1 MKINNIKIQLFTLLM
16 LFLTSVGCSDEEFLT
31 EEPKTF
37 YTTDNIFS
45 SETQLDQVILTM
57 YSRLRN
63 FKLTN
68 DQMHGIGTDVLDA
81 PEFRVSNSFSDYSRI
96 NAESSNFRNVYNFYY
111 NLIATANT
119 ALFAVDEEDI
129 TFESEAKK
137 EYIIAQARFFRAYAH
152 GMLAELFGGV
162 PIVTEVAK
170 EPRFDYARS
179 SREETYQFAIDE
191 LEAIVNELPE
201 ITEQGGRL
209 VRGAAQHYLSEF
221 YLALGVESSNATAY
235 DQAIKYASDVIDGGT
250 FELMTERFGSRID
263 EENTVTGG
271 ADVWWDLFRKGN
283 INYSDGNRESIWTF
297 QVDFDAFLQE
307 DGQSVLNYPRYFAPV
322 YRAIEGFGG
331 EGDPGGG
338 VGEDAGGRG
347 VAFYAPT
354 PLTEFAIWDES
365 ISAGD
370 QRNAEHN
377 ISRKIFYNQPADPL
391 FGTQVPQDVIDA
403 TNEGRGWIFP
413 IFYKLNTD
421 KYDGLDQGENRS
433 NIFRDEYAIRLP
445 ETILLRAEAYHRK
458 GENQN
463 AADDINLIRSRAQCD
478 VLATAGDIDIDY
490 ILDERARELF
500 VEESRWNTLLRMG
513 GTVATDRIKEYAL
526 HPHVALTLTFDY
538 NLWPI
543 PQSTIDRNKDVK
555 LEQNPGWN
563 R

>member
-1 MKINNIKIQLFTLLM
+1 MKIKTINIKVFTLLM
-16 LFLTSVGCSDEEFLT
+16 LLLTSVGCDDEEFLSET
-31 EEPKTF
+31 PKTF
-37 YTTDNIFS
+37 YTTNNIFS
-45 SETQLDQVILTM
+45 SDTQIDQVLLTL

-63 FKLTN
+63 FTLTN

-81 PEFRVSNSFSDYSRI
+81 PEFRISNSFSDYSRI
-96 NAESSNFRNVYNFYY
+96 NAESSQFRTVYDFYY

-119 ALFAVDEEDI
+119 ALSAAELEGI
-129 TFESEAKK
+129 SFESEASRA
-137 EYIIAQARFFRAYAH
+137 YILAQARFFRAYSH

-162 PIVTEVAK
+162 PIVTEVATV
-170 EPRFDYARS
+170 PRFDYVRS
-179 SREETYQFAIDE
+179 TREETYQFAIDE
-191 LEAIVNELPE
+191 LEAIVNDLPV
-201 ITEQGGRL
+201 TTDQGGRL
-209 VRGAAQHYLSEF
+209 VRGAAQHYLAEF
-221 YLALGVESSNATAY
+221 YLALGIETSNNAAY

-250 FELMTERFGSRID
+250 YALMTERFGTRMD

-283 INYSDGNRESIWTF
+283 INYSDGNTESIWTF

-354 PLTEFAIWDES
+354 PLTEFTAWDES

-391 FGTQVPQDVIDA
+391 YGTQVPQDVIDA
-403 TNEGRGWIFP
+403 TNEGQGWIFP

-421 KYDGLDQGENRS
+421 KFDGLDQGENRS

-458 GENQN
+458 GENQK
-463 AADDINLIRSRAQCD
+463 AADDINLIRARVQAE
-478 VLATAGDIDIDY
+478 VLATASDVDIDF

-513 GTVATDRIKEYAL
+513 GTVATDRIKAHAL

-543 PQSTIDRNKDVK
+543 PQSAIDRNKDVIM
-555 LEQNPGWN
+555 EQNPGWD

>member
-1 MKINNIKIQLFTLLM
+1 MKIINIKTQLFTLLM
-16 LFLTSVGCSDEEFLT
+16 LLLTSVGCSDEEFLT

-68 DQMHGIGTDVLDA
+68 DQMHGIGSDVLDA
-81 PEFRVSNSFSDYSRI
+81 PEFRVSNAFSDYSRI
-96 NAESSNFRNVYNFYY
+96 NAESSNFRTVYDFYY
-111 NLIATANT
+111 KLIATANT
-119 ALFAVDEEDI
+119 ALAAADLEDI
-129 TFESEAKK
+129 SFESEAKK

-170 EPRFDYARS
+170 EPRFDFVRS
-179 SREETYQFAIDE
+179 TREETYQFAIDE
-191 LEAIVNELPE
+191 LEAIVNDLPE

-221 YLALGVESSNATAY
+221 YLALGIESSNEGAY
-235 DQAIKYASDVIDGGT
+235 DQAIKYATDVIDGGT
-250 FELMTERFGSRID
+250 FALMTERFGSRVD

-271 ADVWWDLFRKGN
+271 ADVWWDLFR
-283 INYSDGNRESIWTF
+283 
-297 QVDFDAFLQE
+297 
-307 DGQSVLNYPRYFAPV
+307 
-322 YRAIEGFGG
+322 FGG

-377 ISRKIFYNQPADPL
+377 ISRKIFYNQPGDPL
-391 FGTQVPQDVIDA
+391 YGTQVPQDVIDA

-421 KYDGLDQGENRS
+421 KFDGLDQGENRS

-478 VLATAGDIDIDY
+478 VLATADDVDIDY
-490 ILDERARELF
+490 ILDERARELY
-500 VEESRWNTLLRMG
+500 VEENRWNTLLRMG

-543 PQSTIDRNKDVK
+543 PQSAIDRNKDVK
-555 LEQNPGWN
+555 MEQNPGWN